1 MEKEKRILLLHSS
14 ALRPL
19 RRERERERE
28 RERRECDCA
37 VCICILSLTR
47 LHKRVFYEER
57 KRFAHLY
64 PTFDFWGIISLPNK
78 ERENKISIKPR

>member
-1 MEKEKRILLLHSS
+1 MEKKNEYYFS
-14 ALRPL
+14 ALFCAPSS
-19 RRERERERE
+19 EKRERERE

-57 KRFAHLY
+57 KRYTHLSN
-64 PTFDFWGIISLPNK
+64 F
-78 ERENKISIKPR
+78 